1 MDGHWKMQSNI
12 WMDTGKDIVCMVQT
26 YAQKVYKTRED
37 RQATI
42 SFKGKKH
49 RKKYK
54 RWTLILQYKFFIFNR
69 IKMNVM
75 NIE

>member
-26 YAQKVYKTRED
+26 YAQKVYKTREN

-49 RKKYK
+49 
-54 RWTLILQYKFFIFNR
+54 
-69 IKMNVM
+69 
-75 NIE
+75 